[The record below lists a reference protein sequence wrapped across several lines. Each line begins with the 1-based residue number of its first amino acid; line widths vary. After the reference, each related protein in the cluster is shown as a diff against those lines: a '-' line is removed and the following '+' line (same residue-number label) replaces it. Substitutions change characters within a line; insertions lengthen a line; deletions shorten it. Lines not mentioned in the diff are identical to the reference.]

1 MKKGAA
7 ALAKAHLDD
16 ALGDLYVDLMTMLM
30 MMFMVMLMLVF
41 EQNCLFCGNPILI
54 VKPSIFWW
62 GTPFPT
68 HSHKEQQ
75 PTQ

>member
-41 EQNCLFCGNPILI
+41 EQKTI
-54 VKPSIFWW
+54 VCFVVIQF
-62 GTPFPT
+62 
-68 HSHKEQQ
+68 
-75 PTQ
+75 